1 MKSLK
6 VLLFLLLVAVIGI
19 GDASADRRHH
29 HRHSHSHFGLYL
41 GVPFSPWYYPP
52 PYWDYPPRVVVVP
65 APEPP
70 VYIEQNPAPAA
81 QATNYWYYC
90 VDAKAYYPYVKDC
103 PGGWQQV
110 VPQAPR

>member
-1 MKSLK
+1 MKALK
-6 VLLFLLLVAVIGI
+6 LLLVVLLLAVTGI
-19 GDASADRRHH
+19 GTAGADHR
-29 HRHSHSHFGLYL
+29 RHSHVGVYL
-41 GVPFSPWYYPP
+41 GVPFGPWYYPP
-52 PYWDYPPRVVVVP
+52 YYWDYPPRVVVVP
-65 APEPP
+65 APQPP

-81 QATNYWYYC
+81 QASNYWYYC

>member
-1 MKSLK
+1 MKTFK
-6 VLLFLLLVAVIGI
+6 LLLVAVLVVVAGI
-19 GDASADRRHH
+19 GSAAADHRRPRAHVGVY
-29 HRHSHSHFGLYL
+29 FGAPLW
-41 GVPFSPWYYPP
+41 PWYYP

-70 VYIEQNPAPAA
+70 VYIEQNPAPAV
-81 QATNYWYYC
+81 QSTNYWYYC
-90 VDAKAYYPYVKDC
+90 VEAKAYYPYVKDC